1 MKRFSS
7 ALLALPVLLAF
18 TPAASADTFTFS
30 FIGVGNTIVATGI
43 FAATEIGSS
52 GVYNI
57 TGIINGQFTDKN
69 KGLNIVD
76 APITLIPDA
85 GSLTFISTVDGA
97 GMDYN
102 SPDQTEYYDNEL
114 YYPAT
119 PYSLDDWGG
128 VLFSADGYE
137 VSIAQDINLT
147 TYGAWVSVLG
157 KDADSN
163 SAYWADTGSNI
174 NYGEPLNGDVQKTP
188 ELPSLPLLATG
199 LLSLAFILC
208 RKARTPAPAL
218 NSWN

>member
-1 MKRFSS
+1 MKRFS
-7 ALLALPVLLAF
+7 LALFVLPAFLAF

-43 FAATEIGSS
+43 FEATEIGSS

-57 TGIINGQFTDKN
+57 TGIKNGQFTDKN
-69 KGLNIVD
+69 NGLDIVD
-76 APITLIPDA
+76 APISLIQDF
-85 GSLTFISTVDGA
+85 GSLTYVSTVDGA

-102 SPDQTEYYDNEL
+102 SPDKTEYYDNEL
-114 YYPAT
+114 YFPGT

-137 VSIAQDINLT
+137 ISIAQDIGLT

-157 KDADSN
+157 EDANAN
-163 SAYWADTGSNI
+163 SAAWADTGSNI
-174 NYGEPLNGDVQKTP
+174 NYGEPLYGDVQRTP
-188 ELPSLPLLATG
+188 EMPSLPLLATG
-199 LLSLAFILC
+199 LLSLAFIVY
-208 RKARTPAPAL
+208 RKAGIPAPAL

>member
-1 MKRFSS
+1 MKRFSL

-18 TPAASADTFTFS
+18 TPAASADTFSFS
-30 FIGVGNTIVATGI
+30 FIGVGNTIVVTGI

-57 TGIINGQFTDKN
+57 TGIENGKFTDQN
-69 KGLNIVD
+69 NGLNIAD
-76 APITLIPDA
+76 APISLIPDA
-85 GSLTFISTVDGA
+85 GSLSYISTVDGA

-128 VLFSADGYE
+128 ILFSADGYE
-137 VSIAQDINLT
+137 VSIAQDIGLT

-157 KDADSN
+157 EDADSN

-174 NYGEPLNGDVQKTP
+174 NFGEPLNGDVQKTP

-199 LLSLAFILC
+199 LLSLAFILYLG
-208 RKARTPAPAL
+208 RPDIF
-218 NSWN
+218 

>member
-1 MKRFSS
+1 MKRFSL

-18 TPAASADTFTFS
+18 TPAASADTFSFS
-30 FIGVGNTIVATGI
+30 FIGVGNTIVVTGI

-57 TGIINGQFTDKN
+57 TGIENGKFTDQN
-69 KGLNIVD
+69 NGLNIAD
-76 APITLIPDA
+76 APISLIPDA
-85 GSLTFISTVDGA
+85 GSLSYISTVDGA

-102 SPDQTEYYDNEL
+102 SPDLTEYYDNEL
-114 YYPAT
+114 YYPAM

-128 VLFSADGYE
+128 ILFSADGYE

-157 KDADSN
+157 VDADSN
-163 SAYWADTGSNI
+163 SAGWADTGSNI
-174 NYGEPLNGDVQKTP
+174 NFGEPLNGDVQKTP

-199 LLSLAFILC
+199 LLSLVFILC
-208 RKARTPAPAL
+208 LGRPDL
-218 NSWN
+218 F